1 MVETGSHTKQSVLEI
16 LSRIKD
22 PEIPVLSIQEMG
34 MLHDVKLSG
43 DLCEV
48 FIMPTYSGC
57 PAMGIIE
64 EDIYTLLKQE
74 GFSNIKVTLV
84 YSPTWT
90 TDLMSESSK
99 EKLRAYGIAA
109 PVHSSCTNWLKPN
122 DVEVLC
128 PKCNSKHTELISRF
142 GSTAC
147 KALYSCKNCSEPF
160 EYFKCH

>member
-34 MLHDVKLSG
+34 MLHDVKLSD

-64 EDIYTLLKQE
+64 EDIYTL
-74 GFSNIKVTLV
+74 
-84 YSPTWT
+84 
-90 TDLMSESSK
+90 
-99 EKLRAYGIAA
+99 A
-109 PVHSSCTNWLKPN
+109 
-122 DVEVLC
+122 
-128 PKCNSKHTELISRF
+128 
-142 GSTAC
+142 
-147 KALYSCKNCSEPF
+147 
-160 EYFKCH
+160 